1 MRTRLLFLTMHT
13 LFLTWN
19 KVCILIYFTKTV
31 HTCLGFFLNA
41 VSFPPGGCLKDGG
54 SPPLSFFLSFFHI
67 VQLQS
72 VGLGYCS
79 IMTGKSEAGQGMT
92 DL

>member
-1 MRTRLLFLTMHT
+1 MHT
-13 LFLTWN
+13 YLFYKNCAYL
-19 KVCILIYFTKTV
+19 
-31 HTCLGFFLNA
+31 LGFFLNA

-54 SPPLSFFLSFFHI
+54 SPPPFFLSFFHI

-72 VGLGYCS
+72 VRLGYCS